1 VQASAAIRPLR
12 ILLVEDHADT
22 SAILL
27 RLLRRMGHEVIH
39 ASTIAEGSR
48 IAHDQMRSAGFNL
61 VLSDLGLP
69 DGSGLDLMRELSTAY
84 GLKGIALSGFGMDS
98 DLEQSR
104 SAGFARHLIK
114 PVDIAVLK
122 ATIAELA

>member
-1 VQASAAIRPLR
+1 
-12 ILLVEDHADT
+12 
-22 SAILL
+22 
-27 RLLRRMGHEVIH
+27 
-39 ASTIAEGSR
+39 
-48 IAHDQMRSAGFNL
+48 
-61 VLSDLGLP
+61 
-69 DGSGLDLMRELSTAY
+69 
-84 GLKGIALSGFGMDS
+84 MDS